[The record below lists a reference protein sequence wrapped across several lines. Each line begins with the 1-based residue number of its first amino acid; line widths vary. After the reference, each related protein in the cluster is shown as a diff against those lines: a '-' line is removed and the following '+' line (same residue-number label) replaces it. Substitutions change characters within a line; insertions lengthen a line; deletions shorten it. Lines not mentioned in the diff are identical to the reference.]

1 MPYGIVVTPPE
12 AELIRSIWGA
22 DGVDMIHVQRNI
34 AWFDP
39 KRGKTIVSAIL
50 DHKLDETQDEDG
62 KRRLL
67 NRIAALCGKTLLEPT
82 REPIAKESETVHIET
97 EAETVTTETQTDIDN
112 GAPPPS

>member
-22 DGVDMIHVQRNI
+22 EGVEMIHVQRNI

-50 DHKLDETQDEDG
+50 DHKLDPSQDEDG

-67 NRIAALCGKTLLEPT
+67 NRITALCGKTLLEPEK
-82 REPIAKESETVHIET
+82 EPIAPEPQAVHIEDN
-97 EAETVTTETQTDIDN
+97 EADAVNTETQT
-112 GAPPPS
+112 S